1 MSDSE
6 DYYFDLDS
14 DMEDTE
20 IEKFLEKKED
30 NKQIDTFLAY
40 TAERLFH
47 GGGTPPN
54 ASDNIPSAH
63 STTLTV
69 PQVLFQQPKIA
80 GVKCPLRM
88 YNYNKPQR
96 KFERENFNEF
106 FQTLNKDSYEA
117 KELAELYGNYFNERI
132 EPKDLGRLKII
143 KEYFISI
150 HKQKRVKDLQGQ
162 SKKVDYRIFQKR
174 KSLNKQ

>member
-1 MSDSE
+1 MD
-6 DYYFDLDS
+6 
-14 DMEDTE
+14 DTE
-20 IEKFLEKKED
+20 IEKSLEKQED

-40 TAERLFH
+40 TVERMFH
-47 GGGTPPN
+47 GGGTPPTAN
-54 ASDNIPSAH
+54 DNIPTGIVEISP
-63 STTLTV
+63 L

-96 KFERENFNEF
+96 KFEREHFNEF

-117 KELAELYGNYFNERI
+117 KELAELYGNYFKERI

-150 HKQKRVKDLQGQ
+150 RKQKRVKDLQGQ

>member
-6 DYYFDLDS
+6 DYYFELDS
-14 DMEDTE
+14 DMEE
-20 IEKFLEKKED
+20 NQINELLAQKMAQEED
-30 NKQIDTFLAY
+30 DNLLAY
-40 TAERLFH
+40 TAQRMFH

-54 ASDNIPSAH
+54 ASDKPTIPQM
-63 STTLTV
+63 
-69 PQVLFQQPKIA
+69 QVLFQQPKIA

>member
-6 DYYFDLDS
+6 DYYFELDS
-14 DMEDTE
+14 DMEE
-20 IEKFLEKKED
+20 NQINELLAQKMAQEEAD
-30 NKQIDTFLAY
+30 NLLAY
-40 TAERLFH
+40 TAQRMFH

-54 ASDNIPSAH
+54 ASDKPTPIPQM
-63 STTLTV
+63 
-69 PQVLFQQPKIA
+69 QVLFQQPKIA

-106 FQTLNKDSYEA
+106 FQTLDKDTYTLEKLTEKYNKHFPDAS
-117 KELAELYGNYFNERI
+117 I
-132 EPKDLGRLKII
+132 EPRALSQLKVI
-143 KEYFISI
+143 KHYFISV

-162 SKKVDYRIFQKR
+162 SKKVDFRIYKKR
-174 KSLNKQ
+174 KI